1 MFTSSIFKM
10 YGTKILKYITWLS
23 CLKDMVCY
31 MNSSDIKLE
40 KIKLF
45 FFLKEGN
52 ALGNGKE
59 NADRIFTG

>member
-1 MFTSSIFKM
+1 MIKTSKA
-10 YGTKILKYITWLS
+10 LLS

-40 KIKLF
+40 KIKLYF
-45 FFLKEGN
+45 FSKERN

-59 NADRIFTG
+59 NCDRIFTG